1 MRPLRVGVSACLL
14 GERVR
19 YDGDH
24 RRDRFVAECLGRRFA
39 WVLVC
44 PETEAGFGV
53 PRETLRL
60 VGDAAAPRML
70 GTQTGR
76 DRTEEMQ
83 AWARATAESLE
94 PLGLCG
100 FVLKRGS
107 PSCGPGGVKLYA
119 TTEPGEEPCPVA
131 AGLFARALAERY
143 PGLAL
148 VDEEMLADRRVAA
161 RFLCR
166 VRARWRALER
176 GEIRP

>member
-24 RRDRFVAECLGRRFA
+24 RRNRFLVERLGRHIA

-53 PRETLRL
+53 PRETLHL
-60 VGDAAAPRML
+60 VGEATAPRMIGL
-70 GTQTGR
+70 ETGR
-76 DRTEEMQ
+76 DRTEELL
-83 AWARATAESLE
+83 AWARATVESLA

-107 PSCGPGGVKLYA
+107 PSCGIAGVKLYTSAGSTVPPRLAA
-119 TTEPGEEPCPVA
+119 T
-131 AGLFARALAERY
+131 GLFAHVLGERFPDLPLA
-143 PGLAL
+143 
-148 VDEEMLADRRVAA
+148 DEEMLGDRAFAA
-161 RFLCR
+161 AFLR
-166 VRARWRALER
+166 RARARWRMLER
-176 GEIRP
+176 GEIRL